1 METIDLEN
9 KLRGFPH
16 VYYFNLDQKTDRKK
30 YMETQFD
37 RWGIEYTRMSSNIY
51 SIWNY
56 DDWTTNKVTGD
67 KSDTDQRLYA
77 PAMMHFELFKRWL
90 HDTDEEYILV
100 MEDDYDLSLIEY
112 WHFDWNY
119 LMSKLPYDWDCIQL
133 GFETSNVISFY
144 LHPVKED
151 YSFGPCLFKREYV
164 EKLLRLHSEGFKYR
178 FDFNI
183 SNCHWRDRRN
193 YKNAAGSLE
202 YFMCQSGRTYSIPLI
217 ALNPYFSF
225 WYYKDKWIPKSY
237 FQMCYDSYYDWW
249 QNDRDKF
256 TLDDFFTY
264 GKVNDKIMERNL
276 EYCDT
281 KYFEEKTK
289 VCREKFLKEYGFK

>member
-133 GFETSNVISFY
+133 
-144 LHPVKED
+144 
-151 YSFGPCLFKREYV
+151 
-164 EKLLRLHSEGFKYR
+164 
-178 FDFNI
+178 
-183 SNCHWRDRRN
+183 
-193 YKNAAGSLE
+193 
-202 YFMCQSGRTYSIPLI
+202 
-217 ALNPYFSF
+217 
-225 WYYKDKWIPKSY
+225 
-237 FQMCYDSYYDWW
+237 
-249 QNDRDKF
+249 
-256 TLDDFFTY
+256 
-264 GKVNDKIMERNL
+264 
-276 EYCDT
+276 
-281 KYFEEKTK
+281 
-289 VCREKFLKEYGFK
+289 